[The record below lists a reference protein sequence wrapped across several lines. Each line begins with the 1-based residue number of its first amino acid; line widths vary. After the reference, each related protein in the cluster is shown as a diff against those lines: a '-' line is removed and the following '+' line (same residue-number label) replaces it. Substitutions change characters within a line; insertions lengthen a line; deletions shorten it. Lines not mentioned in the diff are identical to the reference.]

1 MIRNLLFLLLSGVFP
16 ILLFSQKSFTLQEAI
31 EFGIVQSH
39 DIKLKSLATDDANAQ
54 IKEIRAFGMPKL
66 NAGIN
71 YQHFLAVPSQP
82 VQDFLGPTVYGILF
96 RENVIP
102 ERDLGE
108 PQTFKFTLFQPN
120 TLSGNIELTS
130 LLFDGSYLYGL
141 KAARFYKELVAQ
153 EKNVS
158 VQKLKEQITKA
169 YLSILIARENEK
181 VLSKNMD
188 NLAVSLND
196 IKVMYQNGF
205 VEMLDVDRLQ
215 VSYDNLET
223 ERNNIRQLVNISK
236 NLLKFQMNYPLEQD
250 IELTQT
256 LDQLLVEWS
265 NTADDKNAQINYNE
279 REEYKLLSL
288 SQELNKLDFKRVQAG
303 YYPSLR
309 AFTSAQASLFRRNLF
324 DNDETGWIPQSAVG
338 LAMSIPIYDGGE
350 KSAKLQRIRINM
362 QKADLEKQNFEKAMT
377 MQISNA
383 TIAFENAKYR
393 MESRK
398 KALDLNQRIYDLT
411 LVKFKEGVGS
421 SLEVTQS
428 EGALFRTQGDYTNAL
443 YDMLSA
449 LIDLQSAKGTL

>member
-1 MIRNLLFLLLSGVFP
+1 MIRNLMLLCLTGILPVLLSA
-16 ILLFSQKSFTLQEAI
+16 QKSFTLQEAI
-31 EFGIVQSH
+31 EFGIAQNH
-39 DIKLKSLATDDANAQ
+39 ELKLKSLSAEDANAQ
-54 IKEIRAFGMPKL
+54 IKEFKAFGMPKL

-71 YQHFLAVPSQP
+71 YQYFLAVPSQP

-96 RENVIP
+96 KENVIP
-102 ERDLGE
+102 ARDLGD

-120 TLSGNIELTS
+120 TLSGNIELSS

-141 KAARFYKELVAQ
+141 KAARFYRELVAQ

-158 VQKLKEQITKA
+158 VQKIKEQITKA

-181 VLSKNMD
+181 VLSKNME
-188 NLAVSLND
+188 NLAISLND

-205 VEMLDVDRLQ
+205 VELLDVDRLQ

-236 NLLKFQMNYPLEQD
+236 NLLKFQMNYPIEEDLE
-250 IELTQT
+250 LSQT
-256 LDQLLVEWS
+256 LDQLLIDW
-265 NTADDKNAQINYNE
+265 NTEADTKNTQINYNE

-288 SQELNKLDFKRVQAG
+288 SQALNKLDYKRIQAG
-303 YYPSLR
+303 YFPSLR
-309 AFTSAQASLFRRNLF
+309 AFTSAQASLFRKNLF
-324 DNDETGWIPQSAVG
+324 DNNETGWIPQSAVG

-362 QKADLEKQNFEKAMT
+362 QKADLEKQNFEKAMS

-383 TIAFENAKYR
+383 TIAYDNAKYR
-393 MESRK
+393 VESRK

-421 SLEVTQS
+421 SVEVIQS
-428 EGALFRTQGDYTNAL
+428 ESALFRAQGDFTNAL
-443 YDMLSA
+443 YDMLGA